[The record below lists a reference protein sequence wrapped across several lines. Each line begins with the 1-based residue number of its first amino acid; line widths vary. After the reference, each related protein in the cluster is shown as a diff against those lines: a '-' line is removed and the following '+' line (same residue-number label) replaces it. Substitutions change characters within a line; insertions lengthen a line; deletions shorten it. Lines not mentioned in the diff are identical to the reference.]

1 MKTRS
6 CPATRLTSA
15 ALSRKLGC
23 PARTLR
29 DILHK
34 TDVESRGGYELFAAV
49 RAIINYYRERTSKFS
64 QARLEVAHSRELA
77 EAELA
82 QINLAERK
90 GMLMLTANHVRWCR
104 ELATLVRVTVA
115 DSDNLSLE
123 QKKRL
128 CGELA
133 KIKITP

>member
-34 TDVESRGGYELFAAV
+34 TEVESRGGYELFAAV

-77 EAELA
+77 EMELA

-90 GMLMLTANHVRWCR
+90 GELMLTKNHVLWCR
-104 ELATLVRVTVA
+104 ELGTRVRAGIMASKLTE
-115 DSDNLSLE
+115 DE
-123 QKKRL
+123 KKKL
-128 CGELA
+128 CAELGE
-133 KIKITP
+133 IRIG